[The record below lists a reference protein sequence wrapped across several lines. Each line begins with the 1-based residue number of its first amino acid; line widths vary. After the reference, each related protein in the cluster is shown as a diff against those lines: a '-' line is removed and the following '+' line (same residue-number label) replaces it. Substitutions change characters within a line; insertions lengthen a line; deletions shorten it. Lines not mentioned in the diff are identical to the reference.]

1 MAVGDM
7 IGMHMT
13 LTTPLGSVSGDFLT
27 PMPEY
32 TNIMEI
38 FLNKYLFSK
47 ENTDLIKIDIPFE
60 FNYAA
65 KSGNVFLFVYGQ
77 GLQGS
82 DGSAYKSPFDLTMRP
97 LEDNRAGYDLY
108 PEFFIHP
115 PEQENK
121 TTVHTCGVQN
131 WPAM

>member
-1 MAVGDM
+1 MPNIINFNNIDINVAVGDM

-32 TNIMEI
+32 SNIMEI
-38 FLNKYLFSK
+38 FLDKYLFSK

-65 KSGNVFLFVYGQ
+65 KSGNVFHLFMDKDYRVV
-77 GLQGS
+77 
-82 DGSAYKSPFDLTMRP
+82 M
-97 LEDNRAGYDLY
+97 
-108 PEFFIHP
+108 
-115 PEQENK
+115 
-121 TTVHTCGVQN
+121 VQLISHHLI
-131 WPAM
+131 